1 MNIRNIVERQI
12 TQQTHEGTV
21 VSNTAQFALLMSLFS
36 QPGPAL
42 YDTDDMLNQ
51 HTYHPIARPIGFA
64 NKIDSN
70 PTANIA
76 LLKAL
81 GAEPLVEDI
90 STPYDAVNSVNR
102 LLAKV

>member
-21 VSNTAQFALLMSLFS
+21 VSGTAQFALLMSLFS

-42 YDTDDMLNQ
+42 YNTDDKLNQ
-51 HTYHPIARPIGFA
+51 HMYHPVTRPIGFA
-64 NKIDSN
+64 NKIGNN

-81 GAEPLVEDI
+81 GGEPLLEDL
-90 STPYDAVNSVNR
+90 STPYDAVTSVNR
-102 LLAKV
+102 LLTKA